1 MAELSSLLTHFQPS
15 AIAEV
20 FTLATKLK
28 AEGQDIIDLS
38 VGEPD
43 FMTPDHIKQAGIN
56 AINGNQT
63 KYTSVAGT
71 ADLHR
76 AIQAKFKR
84 DNNLDYALSQIVVDA
99 GAKPLLFHALQA
111 MLEPGYE
118 VILPTPCWASYEG
131 MVTLAGGTS
140 VFVRCQQTDGFKMQ
154 SAALRAAITDKT
166 SVIMLNSPSNPTG
179 AAYSHA
185 EMKALTDVLLDYPH
199 VWIIAD
205 DIYEH
210 IVYDD
215 FKFVTPAE
223 VEPKLYDRTLTINGV
238 SKAYSMTGWR
248 IGYAGGP
255 ENLIKAIIKILS
267 QNNGN
272 PCSISQAAAVVA
284 LNGPQDALKIK
295 AAQFKERRDYMLS
308 RIANIKGLSCHAP
321 EGAFYLYPS
330 CEGLIGLSAKGQTIH
345 TSSDLAK
352 YLLTEANIALVPG
365 SAFGY
370 DPNLRISYAT
380 SMDNLIEACN
390 RMETACAALS

>member
-1 MAELSSLLTHFQPS
+1 MAELSSLLTRFQPS

-20 FTLATKLK
+20 FSLATKLK
-28 AEGQDIIDLS
+28 AEGRDIIDLS

-43 FMTPDHIKQAGIN
+43 FRTPDHIKQAGID
-56 AINGNQT
+56 AINDNQT

-111 MLEPGYE
+111 MLEPGSE

-131 MVTLAGGTS
+131 MVTLAGGTA
-140 VFVRCQQTDGFKMQ
+140 VFVRCHQTDGFKMRP
-154 SAALRAAITDKT
+154 AALRAAISDKT

-215 FKFVTPAE
+215 FNFVTPAE
-223 VEPKLYDRTLTINGV
+223 VEPRLYDRTLTINGV

-255 ENLIKAIIKILS
+255 ENVIKAIIKILS

-272 PCSISQAAAVVA
+272 PCSISQVATIAA
-284 LNGPQDALKIK
+284 LNGPQDNLKIK
-295 AAQFKERRDYMLS
+295 AAQFKERRDYVLS
-308 RIANIKGLSCHAP
+308 RLADIKGLTCHAP

-330 CEGLIGLSAKGQTIH
+330 CEGLIGLSANGHTIK
-345 TSSDLAK
+345 TSGDLAK
-352 YLLTEANIALVPG
+352 YLLTQANIALVPG
-365 SAFGY
+365 AAFGY

-380 SMDNLIEACN
+380 SMENLIEACN